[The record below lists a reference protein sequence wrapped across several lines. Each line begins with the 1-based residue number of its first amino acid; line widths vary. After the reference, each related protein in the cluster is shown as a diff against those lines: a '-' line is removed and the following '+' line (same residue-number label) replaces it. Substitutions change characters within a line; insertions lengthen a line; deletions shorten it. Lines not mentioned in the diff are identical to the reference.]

1 MMQTLQVVIL
11 IQFLQINLQVQ
22 ILILQGFN
30 MFELGFLSTILAPPL
45 EYTLFVFETML
56 TY

>member
-11 IQFLQINLQVQ
+11 IQFLYIVLQVQ

-30 MFELGFLSTILAPPL
+30 MFELGFLSTILAPLL
-45 EYTLFVFETML
+45 EYTFFLKIQC
-56 TY
+56 

>member
-1 MMQTLQVVIL
+1 MMQTLQVVIH
-11 IQFLQINLQVQ
+11 IQFLQIVLQVQ

-45 EYTLFVFETML
+45 EYTLFIF
-56 TY
+56 

>member
-1 MMQTLQVVIL
+1 MAIF
-11 IQFLQINLQVQ
+11 IQFLQIVLQVQ

-45 EYTLFVFETML
+45 EYTLFFFETML